1 MRKFNYKLKE
11 VLAEVRR
18 LKAKR
23 VLLQFPEGI
32 KQEAS
37 DVVKKLEKHVECVV
51 SGETCWGGCDIDINE
66 AKAVKADLIVHFG
79 HAPFIK
85 YPFPIFYVHV
95 EDDKSLVPL
104 AKKVIKQ
111 VDGKRV
117 ALLSSIQHIHKLGEV
132 KKFFEKEGL
141 SVTIPGKKGYSALAG
156 HVVGCEYGGLKV
168 IRDKI
173 DSVVVIGNQFH
184 GLGAALA
191 VVDKQV
197 LLMDTYNNAV
207 RSMGEEKKRFM
218 QQRAAS
224 IARVKDAKKIGVIVG
239 LKKGQQFGAASI
251 VKKNL
256 EKVGKQVIVITMR
269 EMTPDKL
276 FNFYDVEAFV
286 ELACPRIATDDYGKY
301 KKPMITFREAQVVAG
316 KITWDDI
323 LKQGFI

>member
-1 MRKFNYKLKE
+1 
-11 VLAEVRR
+11 
-18 LKAKR
+18 
-23 VLLQFPEGI
+23 
-32 KQEAS
+32 
-37 DVVKKLEKHVECVV
+37 
-51 SGETCWGGCDIDINE
+51 
-66 AKAVKADLIVHFG
+66 
-79 HAPFIK
+79 
-85 YPFPIFYVHV
+85 
-95 EDDKSLVPL
+95 
-104 AKKVIKQ
+104 
-111 VDGKRV
+111 
-117 ALLSSIQHIHKLGEV
+117 
-132 KKFFEKEGL
+132 
-141 SVTIPGKKGYSALAG
+141 
-156 HVVGCEYGGLKV
+156 
-168 IRDKI
+168 
-173 DSVVVIGNQFH
+173 
-184 GLGAALA
+184 
-191 VVDKQV
+191 
-197 LLMDTYNNAV
+197 
-207 RSMGEEKKRFM
+207 M